1 MELILLGLLSLTLIF
16 YCVGD
21 EGRIFLETLAL
32 GTWLYGRVGDAY
44 RRNSKNT
51 VTVNKRGFCG
61 VARRLHLLDRNVVY
75 VSIGCIILLS
85 IMMGDQSPM
94 WVVSATGFIIGVL
107 GYGPSYYDG
116 SEFNGKRAW
125 PWLRT
130 ARGWR
135 LLSRFF
141 QHSVRAVSVIN
152 DRCYIESVQ
161 MQPNDTNGVPRRL
174 YACRP
179 HGIWSLYVFLNF
191 MVIGDGISG
200 GCGSGYKPKHHFDEE
215 KMNTKDGKLQ
225 QRNGP
230 KPNKKQK
237 KSRTTDGAVLFF
249 VGVHSL
255 LLAIPIVREF
265 MLWMGAID
273 VSWQAIVYQLTRTDA
288 ICHVAII
295 PEGVRGIGKPLAAAT
310 SHPHAVALL
319 PSWHAKQW
327 GFLHRLFHMELD
339 VDIIP
344 VICPTETS
352 LCHIWTGEWSWISRM
367 RAWTTNHRFIR
378 YPFPTFFAGP
388 WPQPS
393 YITWHG
399 PVFNRQTRE
408 SLNSFCT
415 RYQKLEECLWKG
427 WTDQCLPN
435 RAN

>member
-1 MELILLGLLSLTLIF
+1 
-16 YCVGD
+16 
-21 EGRIFLETLAL
+21 
-32 GTWLYGRVGDAY
+32 
-44 RRNSKNT
+44 
-51 VTVNKRGFCG
+51 
-61 VARRLHLLDRNVVY
+61 
-75 VSIGCIILLS
+75 
-85 IMMGDQSPM
+85 
-94 WVVSATGFIIGVL
+94 
-107 GYGPSYYDG
+107 
-116 SEFNGKRAW
+116 
-125 PWLRT
+125 
-130 ARGWR
+130 
-135 LLSRFF
+135 
-141 QHSVRAVSVIN
+141 
-152 DRCYIESVQ
+152 

-352 LCHIWTGEWSWISRM
+352 LCHIWTGECAHGQQITDSYDTPFRPFSLVPGHNPRTLLGTVLSSIVR
-367 RAWTTNHRFIR
+367 RANRSTPFALAIKNLRSVYGKDGQTNVYLI
-378 YPFPTFFAGP
+378 
-388 WPQPS
+388 
-393 YITWHG
+393 
-399 PVFNRQTRE
+399 VQTRV
-408 SLNSFCT
+408 
-415 RYQKLEECLWKG
+415 
-427 WTDQCLPN
+427 
-435 RAN
+435 